1 MPLVDLVDET
11 FLVVSPA
18 RLAAE
23 FTDPDAWASWWP
35 GLTLELAEDRG
46 REGVRWRVTGGHGGV
61 TGTSEVWLEPYKD
74 GTVVHFYLRVDP
86 AGDVPADPARRQRHA
101 DRLRH
106 AYAVAF
112 KRRLNA
118 LKDELE
124 AGRAPGERGPAGEE

>member
-23 FTDPDAWASWWP
+23 FADPDAWPSWWP
-35 GLTLELAEDRG
+35 ELSLELAEDRG
-46 REGVRWRVTGGHGGV
+46 LEGVRWRVTGRTGGV
-61 TGTSEVWLEPYKD
+61 TGTSEVWLEPFKD
-74 GTVVHFYLRVDP
+74 GTIVHFYLRVDP
-86 AGDVPADPARRQRHA
+86 TDGVPAAAGRRRRLA
-101 DRLRH
+101 DRMRH
-106 AYAVAF
+106 TYAVDF

-124 AGRAPGERGPAGEE
+124 TGRAPGERTPGREE